1 MTPMSIEVTVN
12 TSNMLDAEPIIN
24 VAAYKF
30 VPLADLDLL
39 KKDLKAL
46 CLRLGLKG
54 TILISEE
61 GINLFVAGT
70 RVAVDGL
77 LGELKGRE
85 QFVDIAV
92 KKSLTDHQP
101 FNRMLVKVKREII
114 AFGIE
119 QVNPASHTSPK
130 ISPEQLR
137 QWLSEGR
144 ELNLLDVR
152 NDYEVKL
159 GTFHGAVDLGI
170 HHFRNFPEAAA
181 KLPESFKNR
190 PTVMF
195 CTGGIRCEKAGPYM
209 EQLGFQDIYQLDGGI
224 LRYFELC
231 GGDHYDGSCFVFDQR
246 VAVDPKLQP
255 TGVVQCFACQAT
267 LSEEEQASEKYVV
280 GLSCPYCFKSEAEQA
295 ELLRARHEKNVRKL
309 AATQPGCT
317 AYENRRMI
325 HVPRAM
331 AGKTLLEF
339 VMEYVPGTDS
349 DYWRSVMEHGH
360 LLCDRGRCE
369 PEQPVREGERFLQIE
384 PNTIEPPI
392 NPDIA
397 ILHEDASILV
407 INKPAP
413 LPVHPSG
420 RFNRNTLLYVLSQ
433 VYSPEKLRIAHRLDA
448 NTTGLIVV
456 CRKYS
461 SSSFVQKQFSEGKVE
476 KIYLARVRGVP
487 TQTEFECDTP
497 IVDETDRA
505 GARHVDPA
513 GQSCFTKFR
522 LMKTHA
528 DGTSLLQAI
537 PVTGRTNQIR
547 IHLWH
552 LGMPVIN
559 DPLYLPNGEFG
570 TDPVVAVGSPAMG
583 LHAWKL
589 TLEHPEKRDK
599 VTFEAKPDML
609 FE

>member
-1 MTPMSIEVTVN
+1 MTVSSTNSIRV
-12 TSNMLDAEPIIN
+12 EPTIN

-30 VPLADLDLL
+30 VALGDLDSLR
-39 KKDLKAL
+39 KDLKAT
-46 CLRLGLKG
+46 CSRLGLKG
-54 TILISEE
+54 TILLSEE
-61 GINLFVAGT
+61 GINIFVAGT
-70 RVAVDGL
+70 RDAVDGL
-77 LGELKGRE
+77 IADLRGRE
-85 QFVDIAV
+85 QFSDLAT
-92 KKSLTDHQP
+92 KESLTDHQP
-101 FNRMLVKVKREII
+101 FNRMLVKIKREII
-114 AFGIE
+114 AFGID
-119 QVNPASHTSPK
+119 QVKPASHTSPK

-159 GTFHGAVDLGI
+159 GTFQGAVDLGI
-170 HHFRNFPEAAA
+170 HHFRNFPEAA
-181 KLPESFKNR
+181 KNLPESFKNR

-195 CTGGIRCEKAGPYM
+195 CTGGIRCEKAGPFM

-231 GGDHYDGSCFVFDQR
+231 GGDYYDGSCFVFDQR

-267 LSEEEQASEKYVV
+267 LSEQEQASEKYVV
-280 GLSCPYCFKSEAEQA
+280 GISCPYCFKSKEEQQ

-331 AGKTLLEF
+331 AGKLLLEF
-339 VMEYVPGTDS
+339 LMEYVPGTNS
-349 DYWRSVMEHGH
+349 EYWRSTMQAGQ

-369 PEQPVREGERFLQIE
+369 PEQTVREGERFLQIE
-384 PNTIEPPI
+384 PNTVEPPI
-392 NPDIA
+392 NPNIV

-420 RFNRNTLLYVLSQ
+420 RFNRNSLLYFLSQ
-433 VYSPEKLRIAHRLDA
+433 IYSPEKMRIAHRLDA
-448 NTTGLIVV
+448 NTTGLVVV

-461 SSSFVQKQFSEGKVE
+461 SSSFVQRQFTEGKVD
-476 KIYLARVRGVP
+476 KVYLARVRGVP
-487 TQTEFECDTP
+487 PQSEFECDVA
-497 IVDETDRA
+497 IVDEADRA
-505 GARHVDPA
+505 GARQVDPS
-513 GQSCFTKFR
+513 GQSCLTKFQ
-522 LMKTHA
+522 LIKTYA
-528 DGTSLLQAI
+528 DGTSLLKAI

-547 IHLWH
+547 IHLWQ
-552 LGMPVIN
+552 LGMPVVN
-559 DPLYLPNGEFG
+559 DPLYLPDRQMG
-570 TDPVVAVGSPAMG
+570 TDPVIPVGGPAMG

-589 TLEHPEKRDK
+589 TLEHPETRRN
-599 VTFEAKPDML
+599 VTFEAMPDLL
-609 FE
+609 FQ